1 MKNPL
6 IRCVALLALLLGH
19 IGLAGCAATQEK
31 HAENDS
37 IDNELADARY
47 DEPEERV
54 LVSDDRSNG
63 KASKEIA
70 CWGDSMTE
78 GAGRDPAVIATG
90 DGVFDASYLSYPDVL
105 QKLTGMTT
113 CNFGVSGATSEE
125 IGIMQGAIE
134 ADDEDERLFIDDQ
147 VAELAKQH
155 TGTILVL
162 EMGSNGGWDGDYAT
176 LIEQYHAIIENSGCE
191 NFIIIGDTD
200 DPGTSFGDPSQEA
213 FEPGETG
220 RQTEWEAALTA
231 EFGDRFINMR
241 QFLIDDGLAIAGL
254 TPTREDAEDAAV
266 GCISLQLRSDWT
278 HLNSYGYYAKAQA
291 VYQRGVQLGYW

>member
-63 KASKEIA
+63 KASKEIV

-134 ADDEDERLFIDDQ
+134 ADDEDERLFIDEE

-220 RQTEWEAALTA
+220 RQTEWEATLTA
-231 EFGDRFINMR
+231 E
-241 QFLIDDGLAIAGL
+241 L

>member
-78 GAGRDPAVIATG
+78 GSRV
-90 DGVFDASYLSYPDVL
+90 
-105 QKLTGMTT
+105 
-113 CNFGVSGATSEE
+113 
-125 IGIMQGAIE
+125 AI
-134 ADDEDERLFIDDQ
+134 Q
-147 VAELAKQH
+147 
-155 TGTILVL
+155 
-162 EMGSNGGWDGDYAT
+162 
-176 LIEQYHAIIENSGCE
+176 
-191 NFIIIGDTD
+191 
-200 DPGTSFGDPSQEA
+200 P
-213 FEPGETG
+213 
-220 RQTEWEAALTA
+220 
-231 EFGDRFINMR
+231 
-241 QFLIDDGLAIAGL
+241 
-254 TPTREDAEDAAV
+254 
-266 GCISLQLRSDWT
+266 
-278 HLNSYGYYAKAQA
+278 
-291 VYQRGVQLGYW
+291 

>member
-70 CWGDSMTE
+70 CSGDSMTE

-90 DGVFDASYLSYPDVL
+90 DGVFDASYLSYPDGHDHL
-105 QKLTGMTT
+105 QFRRVGRD
-113 CNFGVSGATSEE
+113 
-125 IGIMQGAIE
+125 IRR
-134 ADDEDERLFIDDQ
+134 DR
-147 VAELAKQH
+147 H
-155 TGTILVL
+155 
-162 EMGSNGGWDGDYAT
+162 YARS
-176 LIEQYHAIIENSGCE
+176 HR
-191 NFIIIGDTD
+191 
-200 DPGTSFGDPSQEA
+200 
-213 FEPGETG
+213 G
-220 RQTEWEAALTA
+220 R
-231 EFGDRFINMR
+231 
-241 QFLIDDGLAIAGL
+241 
-254 TPTREDAEDAAV
+254 
-266 GCISLQLRSDWT
+266 
-278 HLNSYGYYAKAQA
+278 
-291 VYQRGVQLGYW
+291 

>member
-63 KASKEIA
+63 KASKEIV

-113 CNFGVSGATSEE
+113 CNFGVSGALCKEPSRPMTRTSASSSMRKWPSWQNS
-125 IGIMQGAIE
+125 IR
-134 ADDEDERLFIDDQ
+134 ERYWCW
-147 VAELAKQH
+147 K
-155 TGTILVL
+155 
-162 EMGSNGGWDGDYAT
+162 
-176 LIEQYHAIIENSGCE
+176 
-191 NFIIIGDTD
+191 
-200 DPGTSFGDPSQEA
+200 
-213 FEPGETG
+213 
-220 RQTEWEAALTA
+220 WEATA
-231 EFGDRFINMR
+231 AGM
-241 QFLIDDGLAIAGL
+241 AI
-254 TPTREDAEDAAV
+254 T
-266 GCISLQLRSDWT
+266 QRS
-278 HLNSYGYYAKAQA
+278 
-291 VYQRGVQLGYW
+291 

>member
-134 ADDEDERLFIDDQ
+134 ADDEDERLFIDEE
-147 VAELAKQH
+147 VTELAKQH
-155 TGTILVL
+155 TGTIL
-162 EMGSNGGWDGDYAT
+162 S
-176 LIEQYHAIIENSGCE
+176 LIHI
-191 NFIIIGDTD
+191 
-200 DPGTSFGDPSQEA
+200 
-213 FEPGETG
+213 
-220 RQTEWEAALTA
+220 
-231 EFGDRFINMR
+231 
-241 QFLIDDGLAIAGL
+241 
-254 TPTREDAEDAAV
+254 
-266 GCISLQLRSDWT
+266 
-278 HLNSYGYYAKAQA
+278 
-291 VYQRGVQLGYW
+291 